1 MPETAERIFA
11 QLNSSERS
19 MDELEMF
26 GLYKSGNKVTDKPEI
41 LFARLDAKEVQAK
54 VEEMLQNRHRKQKK
68 RKKMMNL

>member
-19 MDELEMF
+19 NGCKLEMF
-26 GLYKSGNKVTDKPEI
+26 GPLQRSGNKVTDKPEI

-54 VEEMLQNRHRKQKK
+54 LRN
-68 RKKMMNL
+68 